1 MKSHYLLIAL
11 MSLFPVLAG
20 CGGGGGNDDDEQQDE
35 QQFVEQTIVV
45 ETTRTLSGYV
55 SQNGFVSQDTD
66 TFVGTI
72 PDISGFLELRGF
84 LSFDLSQIPNGA
96 TLVSAELS
104 ALQGAPTGTPYDQV
118 VRVIVDHI
126 NNNDGALDSLDW
138 SRAPLTTIL
147 DPFLSDNDVEE
158 AKLLDVTEL
167 VENDLQQGRDALTL
181 RLRGQA
187 INPLTAGNQDPVDP
201 VDLARFLNDQGESQ
215 LTIVI
220 SVPVEEEE

>member
-1 MKSHYLLIAL
+1 MKSHHLLIAL
-11 MSLFPVLAG
+11 MSLFPVVAG

-35 QQFVEQTIVV
+35 QQFVEQTIVID
-45 ETTRTLSGYV
+45 TTRTLSGFI
-55 SQNGFVSQDTD
+55 SETGFVSTENDA
-66 TFVGTI
+66 FAGTI
-72 PDISGFLELRGF
+72 PDITGFVEQRGF
-84 LSFDLSQIPNGA
+84 LSFALSEVPEGA

-104 ALQGAPTGTPYDQV
+104 ALQGQAVGTPYDQV
-118 VRVIVDHI
+118 ARIIVDHI
-126 NNNDGALDSLDW
+126 NNNDGALDALDW

-147 DPFLSDNDVEE
+147 DPFLSDNDTEE

-167 VENDLQQGRDALTL
+167 VESDLLQGRAATTL

-201 VDLARFLNDQGESQ
+201 VDLARFLTDAGESQ

-220 SVPVEEEE
+220 SVPVQAEE